1 MQLFNDLR
9 FALRSCRRQ
18 AAFTTIL
25 VIALA
30 LGIGLTASIFSVF
43 YGVLLKPLALRQ
55 PERLVIVQERLPKL
69 VPFPINMPAHDTL
82 AFGGTKAFGDTAAFV
97 SAERNLAVGDS
108 VERVNG
114 LRASYNLLA
123 LLGLSPAAGRSFT
136 ADEDLGSGHV
146 VLISEAL
153 LRRHF
158 AGQNAIGQTILL
170 DDAPYQIIGILPRG
184 FAFPYHGLKQTENAE
199 LWIPLSLTAGERNSI
214 ADNFNYSLVAR
225 LRDGVSLRQ
234 AQAAMGPVLEALA
247 KDFPPDVKAQM
258 DLQIVLQPLKELVV
272 GNSRKLLIL
281 LLGSVGAL
289 LLISCLNVSNML
301 LSRALARRREF
312 AVALRL
318 APAQAGSSAK
328 CSTRTC
334 RFSWRA
340 AC

>member
-9 FALRSCRRQ
+9 FALRSCRHH
-18 AAFTTIL
+18 AAYTTIL

-30 LGIGLTASIFSVF
+30 LGIGLTTSIFTVF
-43 YGVLLKPLALRQ
+43 YSVLLKPLALRQ
-55 PERLVIVQERLPKL
+55 PDRLVIVQERLPQL

-82 AFGGTKAFGDTAAFV
+82 AFGATKAFSDTAAFV

-114 LRASYNLLA
+114 LRSSYNLLS
-123 LLGLSPAAGRSFT
+123 LRGLSPAAGRSFT
-136 ADEDLGSGHV
+136 ANEDLQSGHV
-146 VLISEAL
+146 VLISETL

-158 AGQNAIGQTILL
+158 AGQNAIGQKILL

-184 FAFPYHGLKQTENAE
+184 FDFPYRGLKQTESAE
-199 LWIPLSLTAGERNSI
+199 FWLPLSLTDDERKTI

-225 LRDGVSLRQ
+225 LRDGVSLRE
-234 AQAAMGPVLEALA
+234 AQAAMAPVLEALVR
-247 KDFPPDVKAQM
+247 DFPPDVKAQI
-258 DLQIVLQPLKELVV
+258 DLQIVLSPLKELVV

-312 AVALRL
+312 AV
-318 APAQAGSSAK
+318 
-328 CSTRTC
+328 
-334 RFSWRA
+334 RA
-340 AC
+340 AIGA